1 MQPDQIFWFA
11 EVQLVPVQDISVP
24 KKCYKIVIA
33 VYSSLQL
40 T

>member
-11 EVQLVPVQDISVP
+11 EVQLVPVQDISIP
-24 KKCYKIVIA
+24 KKCYKIAIPMC
-33 VYSSLQL
+33 SSLQL